1 MAKLSFKKSEIST
14 LSIPVWFIEKYMP
27 KANGSFV
34 KVYLYGLMCSL
45 MSGVEVTNQDIAKV
59 LDILESDVWNAWRY
73 WQSVG
78 IINTNENS
86 GSFHIEFIDLPSPK
100 TLEVP
105 SPKTLEVPL
114 QKKPTYLPKE
124 IDIYITNNEEI
135 RYLVNVAQE
144 KLGKTLGP
152 NSLSTL
158 FSFYDWLRLPVEVIV
173 MLLEYCASV
182 DKRSLAYIEKVA
194 IDWAD
199 KGINTV
205 DKVEALLK
213 NIEKGSKNP
222 QFVQSKTAKN
232 KFLNFSQEKP
242 DFDELMKLAREKRI
256 KDLKE
261 SRSS

>member
-1 MAKLSFKKSEIST
+1 MAKLSFTKNEMSN
-14 LSIPVWFIEKYMP
+14 LSIPVIFIEKYMP
-27 KANGSFV
+27 HANGSFV
-34 KVYLYGLMCSL
+34 KVYLYGLMCS
-45 MSGVEVTNQDIAKV
+45 SVPGFNVTNNDIAKA
-59 LDILESDVWNAWRY
+59 LDIMESDIYSAWKY
-73 WQSVG
+73 WQNIG
-78 IINTNENS
+78 IIKINQSS
-86 GSFHIEFIDLPSPK
+86 GSLHVEFVDLSKVEHPK
-100 TLEVP
+100 TPV
-105 SPKTLEVPL
+105 
-114 QKKPTYLPKE
+114 QKKPTYHPKE

-144 KLGKTLGP
+144 KLGKPLGP

-173 MLLEYCASV
+173 LLLEYSASV

-199 KGINTV
+199 KGINTIE
-205 DKVEALLK
+205 KVEAHLKLL
-213 NIEKGSKNP
+213 EKS
-222 QFVQSKTAKN
+222 SKTNQPVQVTQNKAAKN

-242 DFDELMKLAREKRI
+242 DFDELMKLTREKRI

>member
-1 MAKLSFKKSEIST
+1 MSKLSFKKSEIST
-14 LSIPVWFIEKYMP
+14 LAVPIMFVEKYMA

-34 KVYLYGLMCSL
+34 KVYLYGLMCSS
-45 MSGVEVTNQDIAKV
+45 MPGVEITNKDIAKA
-59 LDILESDVWNAWRY
+59 LDILESDVYNAWKY

-78 IINTNENS
+78 IIKTNEDT
-86 GSFHIEFIDLPSPK
+86 GSFHVEFISLATLK
-100 TLEVP
+100 TLETP
-105 SPKTLEVPL
+105 A
-114 QKKPTYLPKE
+114 QKKPTYHPKE
-124 IDIYITNNEEI
+124 IDIYITSNEEI

-182 DKRSLAYIEKVA
+182 DKRSFAYIEKVA

-199 KGINTV
+199 KGINS
-205 DKVEALLK
+205 VEKAEAHLK
-213 NIEKGSKNP
+213 NLENTLRNKQSIQATQN
-222 QFVQSKTAKN
+222 VQSKTTKN

-242 DFDELMKLAREKRI
+242 DFDELMKHARENRI

>member
-14 LSIPVWFIEKYMP
+14 LSIPIMFIEKYMP

-34 KVYLYGLMCSL
+34 KVYLYGLMCS
-45 MSGVEVTNQDIAKV
+45 SIAGVEVTNKDIAKA
-59 LDILESDVWNAWRY
+59 LDILESDVYNAWKY
-73 WQSVG
+73 WQSIG
-78 IINTNENS
+78 LIKTSEAS
-86 GSFHIEFIDLPSPK
+86 GSFHVEFVDLSR
-100 TLEVP
+100 LESLTVP
-105 SPKTLEVPL
+105 I
-114 QKKPTYLPKE
+114 QKKPTYHPKE
-124 IDIYITNNEEI
+124 IDIYITNNDEI

-152 NSLSTL
+152 SSLSTL
-158 FSFYDWLRLPVEVIV
+158 FSFYDWLRLPVEVII
-173 MLLEYCASV
+173 MLLEYCASM

-199 KGINTV
+199 KGLNS
-205 DKVEALLK
+205 VEKAEAHLK
-213 NIEKGSKNP
+213 NLEKNAKNSQP
-222 QFVQSKTAKN
+222 AQSVQSKAVKN

-242 DFDELMKLAREKRI
+242 DFDELMKIAREKRI